1 MGQVK
6 GLDFRHD
13 PARNLEIVNLWR
25 AALTLG
31 RGVLARG
38 VQMIVETIDGIRV
51 LKLRGQG
58 SADALDDRLA
68 LVQLWRLMA
77 GGHELR
83 DITPGARRF
92 L

>member
-1 MGQVK
+1 
-6 GLDFRHD
+6 
-13 PARNLEIVNLWR
+13 
-25 AALTLG
+25 
-31 RGVLARG
+31 
-38 VQMIVETIDGIRV
+38 MIVETIDGIRV

-77 GGHELR
+77 GGHDLR

>member
-1 MGQVK
+1 
-6 GLDFRHD
+6 
-13 PARNLEIVNLWR
+13 
-25 AALTLG
+25 
-31 RGVLARG
+31 
-38 VQMIVETIDGIRV
+38 MIVETIDGIRV

-83 DITPGARRF
+83 DITPGAGRF